1 MNTSNRWRKIAFFVY
16 SIFIISMF
24 CVTSFMCHTKY
35 FIFPEEPKIDVRHD
49 WNGRNGNF
57 CLYFLMSLFWF
68 HSVIFYLCSV
78 PWIASPYIRHHCME
92 KVKVN
97 WIKMAWYSKHDFDEK
112 YVLFSILRWNNG
124 LEWSRIGWWT
134 IKTGI
139 ECCVVVRKWPLS
151 HLNALIILLIP
162 IMNPSLVY

>member
-1 MNTSNRWRKIAFFVY
+1 
-16 SIFIISMF
+16 MF

-35 FIFPEEPKIDVRHD
+35 CIFPEEPKIDVRFD

-57 CLYFLMSLFWF
+57 CLYFLMSLSGFY
-68 HSVIFYLCSV
+68 SVIFYLCPV
-78 PWIASPYIRHHCME
+78 PWIASPYIQQSLYGKGQGKLNKDGWLGARSMISM
-92 KVKVN
+92 K
-97 WIKMAWYSKHDFDEK
+97 K
-112 YVLFSILRWNNG
+112 YVLFSIHRWNNC

-139 ECCVVVRKWPLS
+139 VCCVVVRKWPLS